1 MLNVIEAT
9 PSELGEYAKFPM
21 ALLVE
26 SIFKVDIIDNG
37 FGGFQLVEQRVKTP
51 WVKDYGE
58 EGDDTNVTRSTS
70 LIGSFC
76 WPMSKAG
83 SPEELLS
90 HLEPMASAETI
101 NVLFAATVPVRSLPI

>member
-21 ALLVE
+21 ALLVA
-26 SIFKVDIIDNG
+26 SIFKIDIIDNG

-58 EGDDTNVTRSTS
+58 EGDDTNVTRWLKQFDVSNWK
-70 LIGSFC
+70 F
-76 WPMSKAG
+76 
-83 SPEELLS
+83 LLADV
-90 HLEPMASAETI
+90 EGRIA
-101 NVLFAATVPVRSLPI
+101 

>member
-21 ALLVE
+21 SLLVE

-37 FGGFQLVEQRVKTP
+37 SGGFQLVEQRVKTP

-58 EGDDTNVTRSTS
+58 EGDDTNVTRWLKQFDVSNWK
-70 LIGSFC
+70 F
-76 WPMSKAG
+76 
-83 SPEELLS
+83 LLADV
-90 HLEPMASAETI
+90 EGRIA
-101 NVLFAATVPVRSLPI
+101 